1 MSRVRDNID
10 MYRRLCVECGTCRKV
25 CPSYRHGGCDPLAV
39 MLGDN
44 SNVFDCVGCGNC
56 TRACH
61 HTNPKIVMLAAY
73 SIVLDMPVSQAFL
86 DTGYTRYPSDDAPGA
101 DLEPTWTGDDVYV
114 MPGCVAKCVVPY
126 VVYATSS
133 AMGHMGVGA
142 CELPGFTCCM
152 YPVQFGTMQDEE
164 RIGYI
169 TRMGETA
176 GGRTMVNLCGGCT
189 EIMSRHG
196 VECQH
201 LIPFLH
207 SMMDALPRAEKPLKV
222 SVEPGCAAVE
232 HMDEMVEVVER
243 MGFEHVGN
251 EPGCCGKN
259 SRNTAAALMAER
271 QSAAADADLVVV
283 GCPMCQSKYDSVPG
297 GKPVVYLTE
306 LVAAAFGDRRSLGCH
321 TIPVPEF

>member
-1 MSRVRDNID
+1 M
-10 MYRRLCVECGTCRKV
+10 
-25 CPSYRHGGCDPLAV
+25 CPR
-39 MLGDN
+39 
-44 SNVFDCVGCGNC
+44 
-56 TRACH
+56 
-61 HTNPKIVMLAAY
+61 TNPAIVMKDLIARDGG
-73 SIVLDMPVSQAFL
+73 IHVSKVFRE
-86 DTGYTRYPSDDAPGA
+86 TGYAMPAAEQT
-101 DLEPTWTGDDVYV
+101 LEPAWSGDGIYV

-207 SMMDALPRAEKPLKV
+207 SRMDALPRAEKPLKV

-297 GKPVVYLTE
+297 GKPVVYLAE